1 MLSAQG
7 KTMVAVFVTIATGWV
22 AFALPYPIFSHVF
35 LQPEH
40 GLVPAEM
47 PQAQRTLLLG
57 VAIALYPLGQILGS
71 PLLGRWS
78 DRHGR
83 KRVLQL
89 SLWGAVLGSSVLAFG
104 VALGSIAVLLLGRF
118 LSGLAEGSLS
128 IAQSIASDVSTPE
141 TKARNF
147 AAIGIAVDLGFIVG
161 PLIGGVLADDGI
173 VPWFSVVLPF
183 WVATGMFV
191 LNALALPFLL
201 REPTVTRSPVVVAP
215 RTLRTTLLDARLVP
229 TFVVSF
235 LTFWTITIF
244 FDFFAVYFVQRFRV
258 APAALGVYAALISG
272 PLIASGLFVNR
283 VVQRCG
289 VRKTAL
295 ASVVLMSAGLGWFV
309 IPDDLW
315 GLVLPIVVICIGIN
329 FAQTTTSLLI
339 SDLAPGEEQGQAL
352 GVYRSITVLAAGLS
366 ALIGGVLS
374 GLSPAYPFYTGILS
388 AIVAGMV
395 LLGTSSATS
404 AAEPLPRSRDTF
416 SA

>member
-1 MLSAQG
+1 
-7 KTMVAVFVTIATGWV
+7 MVAVFVTIATGWV
-22 AFALPYPIFSHVF
+22 AFALPYPIFSHIF
-35 LQPEH
+35 LEPEH
-40 GLVPAEM
+40 GLVSAEM
-47 PQAQRTLLLG
+47 PQARRTLLLG
-57 VAIALYPLGQILGS
+57 TAIALYPLGQILGS

-89 SLWGAVLGSSVLAFG
+89 SLWGAVLGSGILASGVAFG
-104 VALGSIAVLLLGRF
+104 SISVLLLGRF

-128 IAQSIASDVSTPE
+128 IAQSIASDVSTPA

-161 PLIGGVLADDGI
+161 PLIGGVLADADI

-201 REPTVTRSPVVVAP
+201 REPVTRSTTVAP
-215 RTLRTTLLDARLVP
+215 PRGLRTTLLDARLVP

-244 FDFFAVYFVQRFRV
+244 FDFFAVYFVQVFRA

-272 PLIASGLFVNR
+272 PLIASGLCVNR
-283 VVQRCG
+283 VVRRWG
-289 VRKTAL
+289 VRRTAL
-295 ASVVLMSAGLGWFV
+295 ASVVLMSTGLAWFV
-309 IPDDLW
+309 VPDELW
-315 GLVLPIVVICIGIN
+315 ALVLPIIVICIGIN

-339 SDLAPGEEQGQAL
+339 SDLAPGDEQGQAL

-366 ALIGGVLS
+366 AFVGGVLS
-374 GLSPAYPFYTGILS
+374 GLSPTYPFYTGIIS
-388 AIVAGMV
+388 AIAAGVV
-395 LLGTSSATS
+395 LLVRPGSAPV
-404 AAEPLPRSRDTF
+404 ADQLRV
-416 SA
+416 